1 MENTGVCR
9 QAEHP
14 LGAVAARQEQRWE
27 RIFRTRMVN
36 NTVRSITLLL
46 TAGCVV
52 LIGSFMTR
60 GFAEEVHCPETI
72 SVKQSLAKPEQGWNE
87 STSDMPNRLAGVTF
101 LDGPPEQK
109 ASLVNEGER
118 VVKGKQISTWRFDSQ
133 SQIWLSCRYSG
144 SNIVLS
150 RALTR
155 GTTVCS
161 VTYNPR
167 QTIAGLPSIEKIE
180 CR

>member
-1 MENTGVCR
+1 
-9 QAEHP
+9 
-14 LGAVAARQEQRWE
+14 
-27 RIFRTRMVN
+27 MV
-36 NTVRSITLLL
+36 NTVRAIKLPLI
-46 TAGCVV
+46 AGCIV
-52 LIGSFMTR
+52 LVGSFVTC

-72 SVKQSLAKPEQGWNE
+72 SVKQSLAKPEQGWKE

-109 ASLVNEGER
+109 ASLVNEGESL
-118 VVKGKQISTWRFDSQ
+118 VKGKQIATWRFGSQ

-144 SNIVLS
+144 STIVLS
-150 RALTR
+150 RALAK
-155 GTTVCS
+155 GTSVCR

-180 CR
+180 CK